1 MSAPSLYFSIL
12 EVVYLMYQA
21 YYWLPVILLS
31 LTAAA
36 AVSLMVTL
44 RRQQLKR
51 GKAMCDMVLLQ
62 GACMVVESTLSGE
75 AAQVR
80 KAAFVPEDGVRY
92 DPDRHQSPPPFPPSP
107 LLSPFSP
114 SPLPPLPPPL
124 PPCPHLGLNT
134 QMGSMVRELVT
145 PTTLSA
151 RKDTFERLALYTE
164 ISTES
169 NSMCFCPRAA
179 VACISV
185 ARFHTCVTEL
195 AFVNSLPLIDSA
207 FKKAEQDSNV
217 PSTSKAAIGHA
228 NVKSTQSTL
237 DQSFAKAPKARRSQ
251 ILLAP
256 LMLLMGMV
264 MQILGQY
271 AVRIKSLTE
280 IKVPLTR
287 MHSRLVK
294 LQGTG
299 IKKGW
304 VDDPAVSGP
313 TLREVWGS
321 LDTLN
326 DDLFH
331 WLQKLLE
338 LILAG
343 HSAERAF
350 AKDIANC
357 S

>member
-80 KAAFVPEDGVRY
+80 KAAFVPEDGVRCGIRRMQRMRFW
-92 DPDRHQSPPPFPPSP
+92 PWFVAQGSTPRWAACSGVHQCCAFPYVCNSW
-107 LLSPFSP
+107 
-114 SPLPPLPPPL
+114 
-124 PPCPHLGLNT
+124 
-134 QMGSMVRELVT
+134 QGSVQGIQGTIEEMNRM
-145 PTTLSA
+145 
-151 RKDTFERLALYTE
+151 RFY
-164 ISTES
+164 
-169 NSMCFCPRAA
+169 RA
-179 VACISV
+179 
-185 ARFHTCVTEL
+185 EL